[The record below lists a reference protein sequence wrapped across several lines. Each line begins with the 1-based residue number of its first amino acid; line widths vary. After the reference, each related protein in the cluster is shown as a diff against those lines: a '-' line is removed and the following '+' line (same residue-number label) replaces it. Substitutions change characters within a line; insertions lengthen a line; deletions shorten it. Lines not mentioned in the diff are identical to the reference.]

1 MMNLQAD
8 FEMILVI
15 VASKTRKPNW
25 KMEELLMIIRSKAE
39 VVVSQDEMDR
49 DEDGV

>member
-1 MMNLQAD
+1 MVDIHAA
-8 FEMILVI
+8 FEMIVVI
-15 VASKTRKPNW
+15 VGSKTRKPNW
-25 KMEELLMIIRSKAE
+25 KMEELLMIVRSKVE